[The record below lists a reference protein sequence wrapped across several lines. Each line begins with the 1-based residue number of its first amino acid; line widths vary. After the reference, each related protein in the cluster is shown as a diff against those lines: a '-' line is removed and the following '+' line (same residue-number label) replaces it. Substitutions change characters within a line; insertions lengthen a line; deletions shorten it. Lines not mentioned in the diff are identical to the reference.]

1 MRMKFLITTAL
12 AASLVLISACSNQD
26 TEKTKQEAAKATEQ
40 IKEGSKVAAV
50 ELKKDAKQA
59 AIQGKA
65 IAEGVKQGLATPDKP
80 VNVNSASKTKLQTL
94 PGIDEET
101 ASRIIKGRPYHT
113 ADEVGTKGVVF
124 TRPVQRHQGQDCGA
138 LTSRAEREISIS
150 WLNPIHNRSKNP
162 SRDL

>member
-1 MRMKFLITTAL
+1 MKFLITTAL
-12 AASLVLISACSNQD
+12 SASLVLISACSNQD

-59 AIQGKA
+59 AVQGKA

-80 VNVNSASKTKLQTL
+80 VNVNSASKIKLQTL

-113 ADEVGTKGVVF
+113 TDEVGAKGVVSPDQF
-124 TRPVQRHQGQDCGA
+124 SAIKDKIVVR
-138 LTSRAEREISIS
+138 
-150 WLNPIHNRSKNP
+150 
-162 SRDL
+162 